1 MSKLTQKTQMFL
13 NAEQQ
18 KEVRHGAVYTSLAY
32 MLMDCADSCMMFAL
46 DKLNK
51 YDLVLPMEKRSQLEM
66 TKMAVKQAR
75 DVMTTTTNELY
86 ECSESDKLIEDA
98 DWLLQCIIEIMSRTN
113 NNDYAKDA
121 MLEYIKKYNCKIKTT
136 GKKK

>member
-51 YDLVLPMEKRSQLEM
+51 YDLVLPMEKRCQLEM

-75 DVMTTTTNELY
+75 DVITTTTSELY